1 MVLGTDTEVH
11 ASHHGTLEA
20 EVHQRGCE
28 ACWSLW
34 DLRLRKAWTN
44 SCRGAPWF
52 GLAPKFSR
60 ALLERRRAALAS
72 QPRRH
77 ARSQAAGAA
86 RIKPWMIPDGCPTAF
101 GCHGHHGC
109 PCHCPSR
116 VAYIV
121 LYMLYTLYGAAS
133 RFSNISSRIEV
144 GFPVHSPGKDSWLQD
159 SVALELF
166 QAKKPNMKNYSPKLT
181 KQKIQSNN
189 IKLYVYIYTRCFI
202 FSSTGRSGIFLRS
215 LRSWP
220 WKRCDL
226 QGPWTVDGD
235 RAFHGF
241 REIKKADFKQLG
253 RIWATFKHL
262 KILKYLEVS

>member
-44 SCRGAPWF
+44 SCRRAPWF

-60 ALLERRRAALAS
+60 ALLERRRAGLAS

-101 GCHGHHGC
+101 GCHGHHDC

-121 LYMLYTLYGAAS
+121 LYMLYTLYGAAP

-144 GFPVHSPGKDSWLQD
+144 GFPVRSPDKDSWLQD

-166 QAKKPNMKNYSPKLT
+166 QAKKPNMKNPPGYSPKLT

-189 IKLYVYIYTRCFI
+189 IKLYVNIYTLCYFFQVQVVVV
-202 FSSTGRSGIFLRS
+202 FSAKFE
-215 LRSWP
+215 
-220 WKRCDL
+220 
-226 QGPWTVDGD
+226 VM
-235 RAFHGF
+235 A
-241 REIKKADFKQLG
+241 
-253 RIWATFKHL
+253 
-262 KILKYLEVS
+262 LEAL

>member
-1 MVLGTDTEVH
+1 MWCLELILRYM
-11 ASHHGTLEA
+11 HHIT
-20 EVHQRGCE
+20 
-28 ACWSLW
+28 
-34 DLRLRKAWTN
+34 
-44 SCRGAPWF
+44 APWKQRFIKEAAKRAGLSGICVF
-52 GLAPKFSR
+52 GKPGRILVEGHLGSVWRQNSR

-189 IKLYVYIYTRCFI
+189 IKLYVYIYIYTRCFI
-202 FSSTGRSGIFLRS
+202 FFKYRS
-215 LRSWP
+215 
-220 WKRCDL
+220 
-226 QGPWTVDGD
+226 
-235 RAFHGF
+235 
-241 REIKKADFKQLG
+241 
-253 RIWATFKHL
+253 
-262 KILKYLEVS
+262 